1 MQKCLSFRK
10 KVLLLSLLLLIQKI
24 NIGMKRVLVAE
35 DNDSN
40 WMLMTYVLKRNYEP
54 VRAHNGEE
62 AVKMA
67 LTGEYALVIM
77 DLKMPVM
84 DGLDATRQIKMAMP
98 DLPVIALT
106 ANAFDSDRQAAFEAG
121 CDNFMSK
128 PVSADSCLKMIADY
142 IG

>member
-1 MQKCLSFRK
+1 
-10 KVLLLSLLLLIQKI
+10 
-24 NIGMKRVLVAE
+24 MKRVLVAE

-54 VRAHNGEE
+54 VRACNGEE

-84 DGLDATRQIKMAMP
+84 DGLEATRQIKASMP
-98 DLPVIALT
+98 NLPIIALT

-128 PVSADSCLKMIADY
+128 PVSADGCLKMIADY

>member
-1 MQKCLSFRK
+1 
-10 KVLLLSLLLLIQKI
+10 
-24 NIGMKRVLVAE
+24 MKRILVAE

-67 LTGEYALVIM
+67 LTGDYALIIM

-98 DLPVIALT
+98 DLPIIALT

>member
-1 MQKCLSFRK
+1 MLGISK
-10 KVLLLSLLLLIQKI
+10 KSITFVIVIKNYKI
-24 NIGMKRVLVAE
+24 NIGMKRILVAE

-40 WMLMTYVLKRNYEP
+40 WTLMTYVLKRNYEP
-54 VRAHNGEE
+54 VRALNGEE

-84 DGLDATRQIKMAMP
+84 DGLEATRQIKMAMP
-98 DLPVIALT
+98 DLPIIALT
-106 ANAFDSDRQAAFEAG
+106 ANAFDSDRQDAFESG
-121 CDNFMSK
+121 CNNFMSK
-128 PVSADSCLKMIADY
+128 PVSAESCLKMIAEY

>member
-1 MQKCLSFRK
+1 MKFK
-10 KVLLLSLLLLIQKI
+10 KKYYFCIYKQNVKI
-24 NIGMKRVLVAE
+24 NIGMKKILVAE

-40 WMLMTYVLKRNYEP
+40 WMLMTYVLKRDYEP
-54 VRAHNGEE
+54 VRACNGEE

-67 LTGEYALVIM
+67 LTGEYALIIM
-77 DLKMPVM
+77 DLKMPVL
-84 DGLDATRQIKMAMP
+84 DGLEATRQIKLVMP
-98 DLPVIALT
+98 DLPIIALT

-128 PVSADSCLKMIADY
+128 PVGAESCLKMIASY

>member
-1 MQKCLSFRK
+1 MK
-10 KVLLLSLLLLIQKI
+10 K
-24 NIGMKRVLVAE
+24 VLVAE

-40 WMLMTYVLKRNYEP
+40 WTLMTYVLKRNYEP
-54 VRAHNGEE
+54 ARAHNGEE

-67 LTGEYALVIM
+67 LTGEYALVVM

-84 DGLDATRQIKMAMP
+84 DGLEATRQIKAAMP

-106 ANAFDSDRQAAFEAG
+106 ANAFDSDRQDAFEAG
-121 CDNFMSK
+121 CDNFISK
-128 PVSADSCLKMIADY
+128 PVSADICLKIIGDY

>member
-1 MQKCLSFRK
+1 MLGISK
-10 KVLLLSLLLLIQKI
+10 KSITFVITNVNLKI
-24 NIGMKRVLVAE
+24 NIGMKRILVAE

-77 DLKMPVM
+77 DLKMPVL
-84 DGLDATRQIKMAMP
+84 DGLDATRQIKMVMP
-98 DLPVIALT
+98 DLPIIALT
-106 ANAFDSDRQAAFEAG
+106 ANAFDTDRQAAFEAG

-128 PVSADSCLKMIADY
+128 PVSADNCLKMIANY
-142 IG
+142 IGD

>member
-1 MQKCLSFRK
+1 MLGISK
-10 KVLLLSLLLLIQKI
+10 KSITFVIVIKNYKI
-24 NIGMKRVLVAE
+24 NIGMKRILVAE

-40 WMLMTYVLKRNYEP
+40 WTLMTYVLKRNYEP
-54 VRAHNGEE
+54 VRALNGEE

-67 LTGEYALVIM
+67 LTGEYALAIM

-84 DGLDATRQIKMAMP
+84 DGLEATRQIKMAMP
-98 DLPVIALT
+98 DLPIIALT
-106 ANAFDSDRQAAFEAG
+106 ANAFDSDRQDAFEAG

-128 PVSADSCLKMIADY
+128 PVSAESCLKMIAEY